1 MQPPL
6 QPPSQ
11 KTPPVASFSATSA
24 ANQAQQSNWPF
35 LVIAVLMAVVLW
47 LFVRTGAQ
55 PPGQRVMLSAIA
67 VTNGATEL
75 GVSPNRVEVRLEG
88 TSALLERL
96 TPEEVA
102 VIADLAGH
110 REGDLVPLTVVPP
123 QGLKVLGTSVN
134 QVRVVKLA
142 TPVP

>member
-1 MQPPL
+1 MMQNPG
-6 QPPSQ
+6 QPVPSNA
-11 KTPPVASFSATSA
+11 ASS
-24 ANQAQQSNWPF
+24 QQQSNWPF

-47 LFVRTGAQ
+47 LFVRTGAH
-55 PPGQRVMLSAIA
+55 PPGQRVMMAAIA
-67 VTNGATEL
+67 VTNGDTSL
-75 GVSPNRVEVRLEG
+75 GVSPPRVEVRLEG
-88 TSALLERL
+88 TSALVERL
-96 TPEEVA
+96 TPDEVA

-142 TPVP
+142 PTAPRGPANP

>member
-1 MQPPL
+1 MQNPG
-6 QPPSQ
+6 QSVS
-11 KTPPVASFSATSA
+11 TASANA
-24 ANQAQQSNWPF
+24 AQQQQSNWPF

-47 LFVRTGAQ
+47 LFVRTGAH
-55 PPGQRVMLSAIA
+55 PPGQRVVVSAIA
-67 VTNGATEL
+67 VTNGATDF
-75 GVSPNRVEVRLEG
+75 GVSPSRVEVRLEG
-88 TSALLERL
+88 TSALVERL
-96 TPEEVA
+96 TPDEVA

-142 TPVP
+142 PTAPRGPAPP

>member
-1 MQPPL
+1 MQKSSPASSGPPTGPL
-6 QPPSQ
+6 APQ
-11 KTPPVASFSATSA
+11 
-24 ANQAQQSNWPF
+24 QQSNWPF

-55 PPGQRVMLSAIA
+55 PPGQRVVLSAIA
-67 VTNGATEL
+67 VTNGAPGLT
-75 GVSPNRVEVRLEG
+75 VSPTRVEVRVEG
-88 TSALLERL
+88 TSTLVERL
-96 TPEEVA
+96 TPDEVA

-110 REGDLVPLTVVPP
+110 RDGDLVPLTVVPP

-142 TPVP
+142 TGTP